1 MKKTTKLQKLF
12 HRDKIFVLAGG
23 ACALH
28 AKIAEAVGFE
38 AAYMSGGC
46 TSAMILGLP
55 DAGLITM
62 SEMVENAERMA
73 TSVSIPLLSDSDQGF
88 GNAINVRRTVA
99 SFIRAG
105 VAGIHIED
113 QVAPKR
119 CGYVKGKELVTLE
132 EVVGKYQAAVDTKM
146 EMDPD
151 FVIVARTDS
160 RTAVGGGLDEV
171 IHRLKA
177 YKKAGVDVL
186 FFEAPQSIE
195 DIKAVRSEVEGPLI
209 CTLSAI
215 ESQPT
220 LEEQQELGL
229 AAAFYP
235 ALIADA
241 GIVASWDYATDFI
254 KRGVQA
260 DIDFTESFKNH
271 PMSRFGQFD
280 LVGFGKIREW
290 EEKYLPREAL
300 EKYKKSMG
308 MYEPGA
314 ARGH

>member
-1 MKKTTKLQKLF
+1 MKKTTRLKELF
-12 HRDKIFVLAGG
+12 NRDKIFILAGG

-46 TSAMILGLP
+46 TSHMILGVP

-62 SEMVENAERMA
+62 VEMVQNAERMA
-73 TSVSIPLLSDSDQGF
+73 NAVSIPLLSDSDQGF

-119 CGYVKGKELVTLE
+119 CGYVKGKELISLE
-132 EVVGKYQAAVDTKM
+132 EAVGKYQAAVDAKM
-146 EMDPD
+146 EIDPD

-160 RTAVGGGLDEV
+160 RTAVNGGLHEV
-171 IHRLKA
+171 IRRLKA

-186 FFEAPQSIE
+186 FFESPQSVE
-195 DIKAVRSEVEGPLI
+195 DIKAVRSEVEGPI
-209 CTLSAI
+209 MCTLSAI
-215 ESQPT
+215 EPQPS
-220 LEEQQELGL
+220 LEEQQKLGL
-229 AAAFYP
+229 ATAFYP

-241 GIVASWDYATDFI
+241 GIAASWDYAVDFL

-260 DIDFTESFKNH
+260 DIDFTEHVKNH

-290 EEKYLPREAL
+290 EGKYLPKEAL
-300 EKYKKSMG
+300 EKYEKSLG
-308 MYEPGA
+308 MYDPG

>member
-1 MKKTTKLQKLF
+1 MKKTTKLKELF
-12 HRDKIFVLAGG
+12 QRDKIFVLAGG

-46 TSAMILGLP
+46 TSHMILGVP

-62 SEMVENAERMA
+62 VEMVQNAERMA
-73 TSVSIPLLSDSDQGF
+73 NAVSIPLLSDSDQGF

-119 CGYVKGKELVTLE
+119 CGYVKGKELISLE
-132 EVVGKYQAAVDTKM
+132 EAVGKYRAAVDARM
-146 EMDPD
+146 ELDPD

-171 IHRLKA
+171 IRRLKA

-186 FFEAPQSIE
+186 FFESPQSIE
-195 DIKAVRSEVEGPLI
+195 DIKAVRSEVEGPI
-209 CTLSAI
+209 MCTLSAI
-215 ESQPT
+215 EPQPG
-220 LEEQQELGL
+220 LEEQQALGL
-229 AAAFYP
+229 ATAFYP

-241 GIVASWDYATDFI
+241 GIAASWDYAVDFL

-260 DIDFTESFKNH
+260 DIDFTEHVKNH

-290 EEKYLPREAL
+290 EEKYLPKEAL
-300 EKYKKSMG
+300 EKYQKSTG
-308 MYEPGA
+308 AYDPG